1 MGKCLVTKVNGV
13 VENNS
18 LLKIGEMRIIMKKIA
33 SPSYMSQGFTANFT
47 EDVLLEII
55 GDGYFTDEQTLS
67 QNKGKTLK
75 FSANQM
81 ASFWVSNGD
90 YEISISNKYAIVNI
104 YFYPMPEKGTLSEE
118 QMYSKATDL
127 SYFKYSKKMTSV
139 NVQSKE
145 STGSLENLA
154 ECLSLTS
161 IVLSKATNI
170 YGNLSSLSK
179 LAALKRLTLIDNQK
193 ISGDL
198 ASLPDKTLYIDA
210 QNGGIFSWVTTRPS
224 SANIIAM
231 RMVNLGTYVDN
242 MLINQANCTAP
253 SDTTVKTIQCAGT
266 RTSASDAAV
275 QTLQS
280 KGYTVSVTHA

>member
-13 VENNS
+13 AENNS

-33 SPSYMSQGFTANFT
+33 SPSYMSQGFTATFT

-55 GDGYFTDEQTLS
+55 GDGYFTDETLS
-67 QNKGKTLK
+67 KNTGKTKK
-75 FSANQM
+75 FLANQM
-81 ASFWVSNGD
+81 GSFWVSNGD
-90 YEISISNKYAIVNI
+90 YEISIPNKYAITNI
-104 YFYPMPEKGTLSEE
+104 YFYPMPEKGTQTEE
-118 QMYSKATDL
+118 QMYSKATNL

-139 NVQSKE
+139 NIQSKE
-145 STGSLENLA
+145 STGSLEDLA

-161 IVLSKATNI
+161 IALSKAMSI

-179 LAALKRLTLIDNQK
+179 LSALKRLSLIDNQK
-193 ISGDL
+193 ITGDL
-198 ASLPDKTLYIDA
+198 ASLPDKVFFIDG
-210 QNGGIFSWVTTRPS
+210 QNGGIFSWVATRPS

-253 SDTTVKTIQCAGT
+253 SDSTDKTIQCIGT

-280 KGYTVSVTHA
+280 KGYTVSITPA

>member
-1 MGKCLVTKVNGV
+1 MGKCLITKLNGV
-13 VENNS
+13 AENNS

-33 SPSYMSQGFTANFT
+33 SPSYMSQGFTVTFA

-55 GDGYFTDEQTLS
+55 GNGYFTDETLS
-67 QNKGKTLK
+67 KNTGKTKK
-75 FSANQM
+75 FLANQM

-90 YEISISNKYAIVNI
+90 YEISIPNKYAIVSI
-104 YFYPMPEKGTLSEE
+104 FFYPMPENGTQTEE

-127 SYFKYSKKMTSV
+127 SYFKYSKKMTAV

-145 STGSLENLA
+145 SSGSLEDLA
-154 ECLSLTS
+154 YCLSLTS
-161 IVLSKATNI
+161 ISLSKAMGI
-170 YGNLSSLSK
+170 YGNISSLSK
-179 LAALKRLTLIDNQK
+179 LSALKRLTLIDNQK
-193 ISGDL
+193 ITGDL
-198 ASLPDKTLYIDA
+198 ASLPGNVFYIDG
-210 QNGGIFSWVTTRPS
+210 QNGGIFSWVATRPS

-253 SDTTVKTIQCAGT
+253 SDATEKTIQCRGT

-280 KGYTVSVTHA
+280 KGYTVSITPA

>member
-1 MGKCLVTKVNGV
+1 MGKCLITKLNGV
-13 VENNS
+13 AENNS

-33 SPSYMSQGFTANFT
+33 SPSYMSQGFTVTFA

-55 GDGYFTDEQTLS
+55 GNGYFTDETLS
-67 QNKGKTLK
+67 KNTGKTKK
-75 FSANQM
+75 FLANQM

-90 YEISISNKYAIVNI
+90 YEISIPNKYAIVSI
-104 YFYPMPEKGTLSEE
+104 FFYPMPENGTQTEE

-127 SYFKYSKKMTSV
+127 SYFKYSKKMTAV

-145 STGSLENLA
+145 SSGSLEDLA
-154 ECLSLTS
+154 DCLSLTS
-161 IVLSKATNI
+161 IALSKAMGI
-170 YGNLSSLSK
+170 YGNISSLSK
-179 LAALKRLTLIDNQK
+179 LSALKRLTLIDNQK
-193 ISGDL
+193 ITGDL
-198 ASLPDKTLYIDA
+198 ASLPGNVFYIDG
-210 QNGGIFSWVTTRPS
+210 QNGGIFSWVATRPS

-253 SDTTVKTIQCAGT
+253 SDATEKTIQCRGT

-280 KGYTVSVTHA
+280 KGYTVSITPA

>member
-18 LLKIGEMRIIMKKIA
+18 LLKIGEMRLIMKKIA
-33 SPSYMSQGFTANFT
+33 SPSYMSQGFTATFT

-55 GDGYFTDEQTLS
+55 GDGYFTDENLS
-67 QNKGKTLK
+67 NNTGKTKK
-75 FSANQM
+75 FLANQM

-90 YEISISNKYAIVNI
+90 YEISIPNKYAIASI

-145 STGSLENLA
+145 STGSLDDLA

-170 YGNLSSLSK
+170 YGNTSSLSK

-193 ISGDL
+193 ITGDL
-198 ASLPDKTLYIDA
+198 ASLPGKTFYIDA

-224 SANIIAM
+224 SANIISM

-253 SDTTVKTIQCAGT
+253 SDTTDKTIQCIGT

-280 KGYTVSVTHA
+280 KGYTVSVTPA